1 MPQNHQKKILFIDIE
16 TVAGSSSFQELDP
29 LWQTLWEKKA
39 LSLKAGDPQVNADEL
54 YEERGAIYA
63 EFGKVVVIGLG
74 YFLPATSGAAQL
86 RVTALYNQ
94 DENALLTTF
103 QRLLNEKFHQG
114 YCLCAHN
121 GKEFDYPY
129 LCRRMLVNGI
139 SLPELLKIEGKKP
152 WEIPHLDTLEMWK
165 FGDRKSFTSLQLLT
179 ALFGIPSP
187 KDDIDGSMV
196 NEVYY
201 QSNDLERIARYCMND
216 VVATAQLYRKLYN
229 EPLIPDGAI
238 SLVDFVEAQP

>member
-1 MPQNHQKKILFIDIE
+1 MAQTKQKKILFIDIE
-16 TVAGSSSFQELDP
+16 TVAGSSSFQELAP

-39 LSLKAGDPQVNADEL
+39 LSLKAGDPEVNAGEL
-54 YEERGAIYA
+54 YDERSAIYA

-74 YFLPATSGAAQL
+74 YFLPTTTPEL
-86 RVTALYNQ
+86 RVTALYNH

-103 QRLLNEKFHQG
+103 QRLLNEKFDQG

-139 SLPELLKIEGKKP
+139 SLPEILKIEGKKP
-152 WEIPHLDTLEMWK
+152 WDIPHLDTMEMWK

-196 NEVYY
+196 NKVYY
-201 QSNDLERIARYCMND
+201 QSNGLERIARYCMND

-229 EPLIPDGAI
+229 EPLIPDDAI
-238 SLVDFVEAQP
+238 SLVDFVEGQP

>member
-1 MPQNHQKKILFIDIE
+1 MAETPQKKILFIDIE
-16 TVAGSSSFQELDP
+16 TVAGKGTFQQLDP
-29 LWQTLWEKKA
+29 VWQQLWEKKA
-39 LSLKAGDPQVNADEL
+39 LSLRTSDDLKPDEL

-74 YFLPATSGAAQL
+74 FFSTTDSGTTEL
-86 RVTALYNQ
+86 RVTALANH
-94 DENALLTTF
+94 DEAALLTTF
-103 QRLLNEKFHQG
+103 QQLLNRKFQND

-129 LCRRMLVNGI
+129 LCRRMVVHGI
-139 SLPELLKIEGKKP
+139 PLPEVLQINGKKP
-152 WEIPHLDTLEMWK
+152 WEVPHLDTMEMWK

-179 ALFGIPSP
+179 SLLGIPSP

-201 QSNDLERIARYCMND
+201 KSNDLERIARYCMND
-216 VVATAQLYRKLYN
+216 VVATAQLYRKLHHQ
-229 EPLIPDGAI
+229 PLIDEQAI
-238 SLVDFVEAQP
+238 SFIDFGEGHP